1 MHHSLLVL
9 SMNDDTNEYYEKII
23 LRYNRLL
30 RLYEKQ
36 REKELMGIL
45 VTEKEFKTLLIG
57 LKEWIIA
64 FRYRFDN
71 GDGIYYKYFGNK

>member
-1 MHHSLLVL
+1 
-9 SMNDDTNEYYEKII
+9 MNDDTNEYYEKII

-36 REKELMGIL
+36 REKEMMGIL

>member
-71 GDGIYYKYFGNK
+71 GDDIYYKYFGNK

>member
-1 MHHSLLVL
+1 M
-9 SMNDDTNEYYEKII
+9 
-23 LRYNRLL
+23 
-30 RLYEKQ
+30 
-36 REKELMGIL
+36 MGIL

>member
-9 SMNDDTNEYYEKII
+9 PMNDDTNEYYEKVI

-36 REKELMGIL
+36 REEEMMGIL

-64 FRYRFDN
+64 FRYRFDD
-71 GDGIYYKYFGNK
+71 GDNIYYKYFGNK